1 LRTQWNRSFISTE
14 HIDHLRDISASLMEL
29 GIGEHY
35 TGLDPDRHASLRVA
49 ESATV

>member
-1 LRTQWNRSFISTE
+1 ME
-14 HIDHLRDISASLMEL
+14 YLRDLSASLMEL